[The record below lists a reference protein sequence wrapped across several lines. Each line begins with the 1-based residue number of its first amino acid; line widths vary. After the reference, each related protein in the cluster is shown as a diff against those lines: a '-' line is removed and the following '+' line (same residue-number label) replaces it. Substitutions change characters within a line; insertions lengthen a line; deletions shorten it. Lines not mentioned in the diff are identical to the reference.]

1 MKLQAYY
8 ENKKHF
14 ASALTTPYL
23 LRSNLQFFSD
33 PGGAGGEGGDG
44 GNGAAGDGSTA
55 GTGTEGGDGGP
66 EKFSFTQE
74 ELDKRMQE
82 ETSKRLATELEK
94 QKETMRKE
102 LEETIKKE
110 RQEAEELAKLSAEE
124 RAKVEREKAQLKLEE
139 EKSALEQEKV
149 KFERE
154 KLFLQ
159 TEKILS
165 EEKLDTRLAP
175 FLIGETADNTH
186 ENIKLYKEIH
196 KEAVQNEVSD
206 VLKGKKQLLGGG
218 ANLSEIEQLEQ
229 QYQKAINEGKT
240 LDAIAVKNKIFA
252 LKNK

>member
-1 MKLQAYY
+1 MKLQVYY

-23 LRSNLQFFSD
+23 LRPNLQFFSD
-33 PGGAGGEGGDG
+33 PGGTGGEGGDG
-44 GNGAAGDGSTA
+44 GTGSAGEGGAAGA
-55 GTGTEGGDGGP
+55 GTGGGDGG
-66 EKFSFTQE
+66 EGKLSFTQE
-74 ELDKRMQE
+74 EYDKKLQE
-82 ETSKRLATELEK
+82 DTAKRLATELEK

-175 FLIGETADNTH
+175 FLIGENADNTH

-206 VLKGKKQLLGGG
+206 VLKGKKQLIGGG
-218 ANLSEIEQLEQ
+218 TNLSEIEQLEQ
-229 QYQKAINEGKT
+229 QYQKALSEGKT
-240 LDAIAVKNKIFA
+240 LDAITVKNKIFA

>member
-1 MKLQAYY
+1 MKLQTYY

-33 PGGAGGEGGDG
+33 PGGEGGDG
-44 GNGAAGDGSTA
+44 GNGSAGEGGAA
-55 GTGTEGGDGGP
+55 GTGTEGGDGG
-66 EKFSFTQE
+66 EGKLSFTQE
-74 ELDKRMQE
+74 EYDKKLKE
-82 ETSKRLATELEK
+82 DTTKLVSTELEK
-94 QKETMRKE
+94 QRETMRKE

-110 RQEAEELAKLSAEE
+110 RKEAEELAKLSAEE
-124 RAKVEREKAQLKLEE
+124 RAKVEQEKAKLKLDE
-139 EKSALEQEKV
+139 EKAVLAQEKV
-149 KFERE
+149 EFERE

-175 FLIGETADNTH
+175 FLIGADADNTH

-218 ANLSEIEQLEQ
+218 ANLSEVEQLEQ

-240 LDAIAVKNKIFA
+240 LEAVAVKNKIFQ
-252 LKNK
+252 LKSK

>member
-14 ASALTTPYL
+14 ASKLASPYL

-33 PGGAGGEGGDG
+33 PGGDGGDG
-44 GNGAAGDGSTA
+44 GAAATGDGSAA
-55 GTGTEGGDGGP
+55 GAGTEGGDGG
-66 EKFSFTQE
+66 EQKLSFTQE
-74 ELDKRMQE
+74 EYDKRLQE
-82 ETSKRLATELEK
+82 DTTKRLAAELEK

-110 RQEAEELAKLSAEE
+110 RKEAEELAKLSAEE
-124 RAKVEREKAQLKLEE
+124 RAKVEQEKAKLKLDE
-139 EKSALEQEKV
+139 EKAVLAQEKV
-149 KFERE
+149 QFERD

-165 EEKLDTRLAP
+165 EEKLDSRLAP
-175 FLIGETADNTH
+175 FLIGDNADNTH
-186 ENIKLYKEIH
+186 ANIKLYKEIH

-206 VLKGKKQLLGGG
+206 VLKGKKQLVGGG
-218 ANLSEIEQLEQ
+218 ANLSELEQLEQ
-229 QYQKAINEGKT
+229 QYQTAINEGKT
-240 LDAIAVKNKIFA
+240 LEAVAVKNKIFQ